1 MSSFAKHFI
10 IGSNIYILCVLVT
23 TKVIHVVIVLIP
35 LNFVSQG
42 PMTISYEQNHAI
54 KNGCLLKKI
63 IVNVFVFK
71 FSKDNIYHKNHKLS
85 ETE

>member
-35 LNFVSQG
+35 MNFVSQG
-42 PMTISYEQNHAI
+42 PMTISSEQNHAI

-63 IVNVFVFK
+63 IVNVFVF
-71 FSKDNIYHKNHKLS
+71 
-85 ETE
+85 